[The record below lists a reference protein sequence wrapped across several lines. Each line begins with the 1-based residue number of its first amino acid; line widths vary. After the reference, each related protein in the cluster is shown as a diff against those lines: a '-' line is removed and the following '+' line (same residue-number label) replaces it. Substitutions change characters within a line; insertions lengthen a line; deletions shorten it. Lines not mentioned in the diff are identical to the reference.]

1 MLIQISLFF
10 LFLILSAL
18 FSSSETAFLSVN
30 PYTLEYLEQKG
41 SKRAGLIRKTLG
53 RLNDLLAT
61 ILIGNTLVNV
71 AAASIATSIFA
82 RLYPDPN
89 KAILLATL
97 VTTLL
102 ILFFAEIN
110 PKIIAAHRPLKVASI
125 FIYPIRLFL
134 ALLYPLTRLFSIL
147 PNLFLP
153 REEKSDRIL
162 GHRLNEEEIKILIT
176 SGGQNLPRFRQ
187 KMLTGVLNLNNR
199 PIKEIMIPRTAVKAL
214 EINFSLQ
221 QVLQLVRECGHFR
234 YPVYRGNI
242 DNIEGVFHAK
252 DLLALSS
259 DKTFKLQDW
268 LHKPLFVP
276 ELASIENVLLQM
288 QEQAIHLALVV
299 DEFGSFE
306 GIVSLEDI
314 LEEIVGDIKDE
325 YDQKNEKWYQKISD
339 GEFIIKG
346 SISVREINEIL
357 NINIPEDKNY
367 TTLAGFFLYHFGH
380 LPAEKA
386 SVKVNH
392 LEVVVEK
399 MSKRHLSLLRVKII
413 KPEIAGEN

>member
-1 MLIQISLFF
+1 
-10 LFLILSAL
+10 
-18 FSSSETAFLSVN
+18 
-30 PYTLEYLEQKG
+30 
-41 SKRAGLIRKTLG
+41 
-53 RLNDLLAT
+53 
-61 ILIGNTLVNV
+61 
-71 AAASIATSIFA
+71 
-82 RLYPDPN
+82 
-89 KAILLATL
+89 
-97 VTTLL
+97 
-102 ILFFAEIN
+102 
-110 PKIIAAHRPLKVASI
+110 
-125 FIYPIRLFL
+125 
-134 ALLYPLTRLFSIL
+134 
-147 PNLFLP
+147 
-153 REEKSDRIL
+153 
-162 GHRLNEEEIKILIT
+162 
-176 SGGQNLPRFRQ
+176 
-187 KMLTGVLNLNNR
+187 
-199 PIKEIMIPRTAVKAL
+199 
-214 EINFSLQ
+214 
-221 QVLQLVRECGHFR
+221 
-234 YPVYRGNI
+234 
-242 DNIEGVFHAK
+242 
-252 DLLALSS
+252 LLALSS

-367 TTLAGFFLYHFGH
+367 TTLAGFSYIILDISRQK
-380 LPAEKA
+380 KA